1 MTRNREQ
8 EPTGKNCEGLGE
20 GRERERE
27 SEKKACKTCSG
38 IFMLVSVLDSGV
50 VYPDRFI
57 LTALVNTQMSITLIG

>member
-1 MTRNREQ
+1 MNKNQQ
-8 EPTGKNCEGLGE
+8 EKTVRGWEKE
-20 GRERERE
+20 ERERE

-57 LTALVNTQMSITLIG
+57 LTALVNTQMSITLMG